1 MVYYLTV
8 LNKSTHT
15 PSSNNPSGHYAR
27 KTDGT
32 ATVRFFL
39 YKIYTFVK
47 NIDRGDL
54 MKNIKIGEKFK
65 KTTYSVIAIALC
77 AVALFSFWLSNKD
90 NNGVLP
96 EETDVF
102 TPTEAKTEKE
112 IDIQVNTPVTNV
124 PDTRQE
130 QTTDESK
137 PLLSVSF
144 VSPLGNS
151 ITKQFS
157 RDELVKNNTTGD
169 WRIHK
174 GIDIKGVS
182 GDRINAISDGIVT
195 DLVYDELWGTVVT
208 IDHDNGFVAK
218 YYGLRKNS
226 TVNPGD
232 KIKTNDKVGLLDE
245 IPIESSDGIHLH
257 FEMYKDGQAISPSD
271 YLGKKVDISK

>member
-1 MVYYLTV
+1 
-8 LNKSTHT
+8 
-15 PSSNNPSGHYAR
+15 
-27 KTDGT
+27 
-32 ATVRFFL
+32 
-39 YKIYTFVK
+39 
-47 NIDRGDL
+47 

-245 IPIESSDGIHLH
+245 IPIESSDEIHLH